1 MYRRVRERD
10 KGESHKVGER
20 ERERDRERYFQ
31 LHKVFLSYIKVELEK
46 WNMSTNNSSSKEK
59 LPHSREKK
67 SRKR

>member
-1 MYRRVRERD
+1 MSQFSIA
-10 KGESHKVGER
+10 KSI
-20 ERERDRERYFQ
+20 FA
-31 LHKVFLSYIKVELEK
+31 YIKIELEK